1 MTQNPRCYCRH
12 RIEALADKLCKF
24 GYIYGVRFEHII
36 VQSANKI
43 SYDPLSNL
51 KVTEMK
57 EVHVR
62 KQLYIFFYNMNYMSE
77 FCKYVKL

>member
-1 MTQNPRCYCRH
+1 MMQNLRCYCRQ

-24 GYIYGVRFEHII
+24 ACIYQVRFEHI

-62 KQLYIFFYNMNYMSE
+62 EQLYIFLYNMN
-77 FCKYVKL
+77 